1 MRQRRNA
8 DNSSLV
14 QGKEPSARRA
24 RSIPISSNSSRAA
37 AATRSTFVDER
48 PTRGALGLTGIS
60 ESDDVTFP
68 PGNATNPPKKRS
80 SGERR
85 TMKSSGASGF
95 RNKRTLAAGIIRG
108 PCGEVLM
115 RAGGEGGVGKE
126 DHENTKDEIAKISFR
141 FSVSGF
147 HLSVFR
153 VQASFLSDSVFSFAA
168 AKPFSTLSR
177 SRSMANG
184 LRM

>member
-1 MRQRRNA
+1 
-8 DNSSLV
+8 
-14 QGKEPSARRA
+14 
-24 RSIPISSNSSRAA
+24 
-37 AATRSTFVDER
+37 
-48 PTRGALGLTGIS
+48 
-60 ESDDVTFP
+60 
-68 PGNATNPPKKRS
+68 
-80 SGERR
+80 
-85 TMKSSGASGF
+85 
-95 RNKRTLAAGIIRG
+95 
-108 PCGEVLM
+108 M
-115 RAGGEGGVGKE
+115 RAGGECGARKE
-126 DHENTKDEIAKISFR
+126 EHENTKDEIANISFR